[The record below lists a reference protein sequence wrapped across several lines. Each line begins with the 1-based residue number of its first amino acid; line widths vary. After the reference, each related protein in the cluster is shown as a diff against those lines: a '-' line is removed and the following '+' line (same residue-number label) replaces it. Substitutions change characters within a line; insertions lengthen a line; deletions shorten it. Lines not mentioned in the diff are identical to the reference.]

1 MLLLLYNI
9 ALDIGM
15 NHTANN
21 YGYFIYLQK
30 LLIAYNYWSWEDC
43 CCDRKNLQQLK

>member
-9 ALDIGM
+9 MLDIGM

-30 LLIAYNYWSWEDC
+30 CLIAYNYCSWEGSRRDK
-43 CCDRKNLQQLK
+43 KNLQQLK